1 MFSSGRTEAL
11 ASDSLFF
18 VFVFFIIYINSR
30 NTKKRI
36 IPGHCLCQ
44 NVFLVMALS
53 VVRVF
58 LLGWKKWHMSTQA
71 TIFLHVAAN
80 CFFAIRNIVESSS
93 GFPSSLYN
101 WLIKI
106 FFLLFRFNFQV
117 RKKHAGQSFLAMKEV
132 QDNQIKVLSCTQR
145 SHVTVWT
152 WWSSSKF

>member
-18 VFVFFIIYINSR
+18 VFVFFIIYIHSR

-44 NVFLVMALS
+44 NVFLGMALS
-53 VVRVF
+53 VVRLF
-58 LLGWKKWHMSTQA
+58 LLGWKKWHMSVQA

-80 CFFAIRNIVESSS
+80 CFFAIRNIVQSSS

-106 FFLLFRFNFQV
+106 FFSFVSFQFS
-117 RKKHAGQSFLAMKEV
+117 GQKEACWT
-132 QDNQIKVLSCTQR
+132 KLSCHERGTRQSNQSVIMYTKKPR
-145 SHVTVWT
+145 HGLNVMEL
-152 WWSSSKF
+152 F